1 MEPMTIEISAVG
13 ETLRL
18 TTKGSK
24 GASTWTRNAA
34 ELTKPC
40 VRLRG
45 GPSFRLD
52 VQTRFKLVDDVQ
64 AAIAKGGANAQI
76 LETAKTDPCSIF
88 RPYEPS
94 PITQAVGV
102 WQKTDKG
109 RWCGT
114 VESTVVAS
122 FFRLPIGRTE
132 ITQFLCLEGD
142 KLVGPDGG
150 RPANPTIANKMAGI
164 PAVIEPE
171 VELASAEYRPS
182 TTGVAEGTW
191 VISLR
196 LKTKALL
203 SAVQVVGDK
212 PVKVVID
219 KGVIPP
225 CQGDCTPPA

>member
-142 KLVGPDGG
+142 KLVGPDG
-150 RPANPTIANKMAGI
+150 
-164 PAVIEPE
+164 EPN
-171 VELASAEYRPS
+171 
-182 TTGVAEGTW
+182 
-191 VISLR
+191 
-196 LKTKALL
+196 
-203 SAVQVVGDK
+203 
-212 PVKVVID
+212 
-219 KGVIPP
+219 
-225 CQGDCTPPA
+225 PPAAIGFMQACRERGVLVGKGGINANAVRISPPLAITREAAEEAADVFEEALAAVGTKEKVG